1 MRGLSLSQPY
11 AWAMLH
17 AGKGLENREWPPSDE
32 VIGKRIALH
41 AAKSF
46 DDKGV
51 FMLDRLGIIERPTEY
66 QRSAIVGVGTVEYAR
81 TELAKVPEAERRWW
95 IDRPNN
101 YGWIIS
107 NRIALP
113 APIPWDG
120 QLGLWLV
127 PPVIEHEIERQLS
140 GTLHYGGD
148 RYRTAPYL
156 VPLAK
161 ALQDHGITD
170 DGAAWRAANPG
181 VHLYFVFDGLPSC
194 AWCGKIQPKATA
206 KRPAKPCK
214 GVVRIALRG
223 DDDA

>member
-17 AGKGLENREWPPSDE
+17 AGKGLENREWLPAQE

-46 DDKGV
+46 DDAGLQK
-51 FMLDRLGIIERPTEY
+51 LDALGIVDRPTQY
-66 QRSAIVGVGTVEYAR
+66 VKSAIVGVGTVEYAR
-81 TELAKVPEAERRWW
+81 SELDKVPEHLQKWW

-101 YGWIIS
+101 YGWIIA
-107 NRIALP
+107 NRIAL
-113 APIPWDG
+113 AHPIPWDG

-127 PPVIEHEIERQLS
+127 PPVIEHEIERQVS
-140 GTLHYGGD
+140 TLPGD
-148 RYRTAPYL
+148 KYRTPPYI

-161 ALQDHGITD
+161 ALEALGITD

-181 VHLYFVFDGLPSC
+181 VHVYFTFDGLPSC
-194 AWCGKIQPKATA
+194 AWCGKIQPKSTA
-206 KRPAKPCK
+206 KKPAKPCK
-214 GVVRIALRG
+214 GVVKIALRA
-223 DDDA
+223 DDA